1 MDHWPRHCCTIGW
14 PVSYGSGKLKTIAD
28 MYINKNK
35 AEDPIILLFHFKVL
49 SVSDISEALAP
60 STGTW
65 NRINRKSLESTPEI
79 SIYLKG
85 TKKRLR
91 YAREC
96 LQSSQSHHCLH
107 TNTCNM
113 GLDAW
118 MFRQRPRHTATD
130 WLEKINIHGLARAFE
145 KWLVTWIFLDVPA
158 HLKTELFNLHWF
170 HGIQF

>member
-1 MDHWPRHCCTIGW
+1 MDHWPRHCYTIGW
-14 PVSYGSGKLKTIAD
+14 PVSYGSGKLKTIADMYINKNKAEDPIILLFHFKVHFKLKTIAD

-85 TKKRLR
+85 TKERLR

-107 TNTCNM
+107 TSTCNM

-130 WLEKINIHGLARAFE
+130 WLEKKKHSWAS
-145 KWLVTWIFLDVPA
+145 
-158 HLKTELFNLHWF
+158 
-170 HGIQF
+170 